1 MKFTYCISFIIL
13 LFSSCSNDQN
23 QVRQEAEIYA
33 DSVLQTTNYP
43 KEIVGDW
50 ISNSLRI
57 DVNADSAYQVY
68 VAKGEWENKLN
79 QRPIQTTFRPNNT
92 YQIDYLSLQDSLF
105 EKRQGIWNIFGDT
118 LLLIEDNANYQYV
131 IKMRRNYLQYQA
143 QLDWDN
149 DTEIDDTYTQ
159 IDQKVIKSD

>member
-50 ISNSLRI
+50 
-57 DVNADSAYQVY
+57 
-68 VAKGEWENKLN
+68 
-79 QRPIQTTFRPNNT
+79 
-92 YQIDYLSLQDSLF
+92 
-105 EKRQGIWNIFGDT
+105 
-118 LLLIEDNANYQYV
+118 
-131 IKMRRNYLQYQA
+131 
-143 QLDWDN
+143 
-149 DTEIDDTYTQ
+149 
-159 IDQKVIKSD
+159 